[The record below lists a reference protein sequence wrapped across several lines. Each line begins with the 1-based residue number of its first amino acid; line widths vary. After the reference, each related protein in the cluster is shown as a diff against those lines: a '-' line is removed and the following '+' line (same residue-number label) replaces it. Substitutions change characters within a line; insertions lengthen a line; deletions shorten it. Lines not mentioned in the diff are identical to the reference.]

1 MKCPG
6 NAALAPGLAS
16 GTRVVAGTARRKHLL
31 ELGKTHNASEAVK
44 CFFAMY
50 CEVLDVLFQK
60 KNMFYLHTRASSV
73 SMGIASA
80 ALHLKGL

>member
-44 CFFAMY
+44 WFLPCIVKF
-50 CEVLDVLFQK
+50 
-60 KNMFYLHTRASSV
+60 
-73 SMGIASA
+73 
-80 ALHLKGL
+80 